1 MLWEMYQ
8 YRAINDASSKA
19 SIAETKATTTGRNL
33 RLLEDKLDSL
43 ALTCQALWEILR
55 ERTKLTEEDLIAKIT
70 EIDLRDG
77 KEDGRMGSAGIPCP
91 RCKRTL
97 SRRHDNCMYC
107 GEEVG
112 KSHLFQQ

>member
-8 YRAINDASSKA
+8 YRAINNASSKA
-19 SIAETKATTTGRNL
+19 SHAEVKVTTVGRNV
-33 RLLEDKLDSL
+33 RRLEDKLDSL

-55 ERTKLTEEDLIAKIT
+55 DRTKLTEEDLIEKIM

-77 KEDGRMGSAGIPCP
+77 KEDGRMGTAGAPCP
-91 RCKRTL
+91 RCNRVL